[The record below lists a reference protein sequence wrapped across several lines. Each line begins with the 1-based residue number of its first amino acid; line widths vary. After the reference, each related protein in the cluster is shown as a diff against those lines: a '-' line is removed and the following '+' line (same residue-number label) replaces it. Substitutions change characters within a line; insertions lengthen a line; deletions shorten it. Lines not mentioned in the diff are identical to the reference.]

1 MKIFT
6 TKRICRAGIIA
17 ALYVALTCSF
27 GMISYVGVLQFRPA
41 EALCILALF
50 YAEAVPAL
58 YVGCML
64 SNVISLYGVYDI
76 FIGSLVT
83 LAAALLTYAAGRLFK
98 EENATAPRHAARIA
112 LGGFFPVILNAVLI
126 PVVIVYLGGFTEG
139 FETAAV
145 AYLWNFV
152 SLLASQSLWIYG
164 LGTPLYL
171 FIARM
176 RKKNVAAFLDGKKRA
191 EPPDGQAAEET
202 QK

>member
-1 MKIFT
+1 MKILT

-27 GMISYVGVLQFRPA
+27 GMIGYVGILQFRPA

-58 YVGCML
+58 FAGCML
-64 SNVISLYGVYDI
+64 SNVLSLYGVYDI

-83 LAAALLTYAAGRLFK
+83 LAAALLTYAAGRLIK
-98 EENATAPRHAARIA
+98 EENATAPRRAARIA

-139 FETAAV
+139 FGTAAV

-152 SLLASQSLWIYG
+152 SLLVSQSLWIYG

-191 EPPDGQAAEET
+191 EPPDRQAAEET